1 MRVLIVEDSSLI
13 QERLVKAVS
22 SIPEVSEVLVARTL
36 KEASEVIEKEPLD
49 AITLDLRLPD
59 GSGLVLLERIAKVQ
73 QAGKVIVLTNFPY
86 QEYRQYCER
95 FGVFR
100 FLDKSDEFDKLS
112 QTIRELMEKKKNMA

>member
-13 QERLVKAVS
+13 KERLFKTVS
-22 SIPEVSEVLVARTL
+22 SIPGVSEVLLARTL
-36 KEASEVIEKEPLD
+36 KEASEMIETEALD
-49 AITLDLRLPD
+49 VITLDLRLPD
-59 GSGLVLLERIAKVQ
+59 GSGIVLLDRIAEKE

-100 FLDKSDEFDKLS
+100 FLDKSEEFDRLS
-112 QTIRELMEKKKNMA
+112 QTILELMEKNKGLA